1 MQLHSYFAA
10 SQLNLSGTQKLNI
23 TQYNHDNLLLILFA
37 CNPVPLEYSSEEQGC
52 QNWDPNAEAE
62 SSLNIYFEGEE
73 LVIQR
78 TGVLQ
83 HCEAQFSPIIEQQ
96 DSYKLSI
103 REYWTTSDATVDC
116 ETCFSP
122 SVRLTSYP
130 NRDLEFGGI
139 SVIVP
144 FPST

>member
-1 MQLHSYFAA
+1 M
-10 SQLNLSGTQKLNI
+10 I
-23 TQYNHDNLLLILFA
+23 NLLFILFA
-37 CNPVPLEYSSEEQGC
+37 CGPVPLEYSTEEQGC
-52 QNWDPNAEAE
+52 QNWDPNADAE

-130 NRDLEFGGI
+130 NRDLEFWWYIGDNAI
-139 SVIVP
+139 SFDVIDTDQAEEL
-144 FPST
+144 SAEDSE